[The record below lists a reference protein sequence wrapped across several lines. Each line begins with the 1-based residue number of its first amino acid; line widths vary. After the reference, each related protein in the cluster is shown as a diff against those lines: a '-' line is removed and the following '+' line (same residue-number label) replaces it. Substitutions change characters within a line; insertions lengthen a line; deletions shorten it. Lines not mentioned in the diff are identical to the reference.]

1 MIIQIFVH
9 LGKTKPT
16 ADEMALPDYEPYRY
30 PLVFDDWST
39 YAYCFLE
46 GCLGQLAISLIIITN
61 QNSDPL
67 LNQLLCY
74 VNVVYSFA
82 ADKIVFHSDFNQ
94 VQIIGVVLI
103 LVLSLIV
110 IGYKYAKEKKE
121 KGEELKEKVAE
132 VADDKEDGSNLRKKR
147 Q

>member
-1 MIIQIFVH
+1 MII
-9 LGKTKPT
+9 
-16 ADEMALPDYEPYRY
+16 
-30 PLVFDDWST
+30 S
-39 YAYCFLE
+39 
-46 GCLGQLAISLIIITN
+46 N
-61 QNSDPL
+61 QNSNPL
-67 LNQLLCY
+67 LIQLLCY

-132 VADDKEDGSNLRKKR
+132 VADDKEDGFKSAEKTTIN
-147 Q
+147 